1 MSSLSYFLAYN
12 SLESREFH
20 QNSLKPTKYL
30 QYFLNANFVTINGT
44 SYHWTENHAYYS
56 TMLFGVFIYGYV
68 LLKYEKHAIILRL
81 KSFILVYYQ
90 QLISKRIKLR
100 ITMVSYILLP

>member
-44 SYHWTENHAYYS
+44 SYIGQKIMRTIA
-56 TMLFGVFIYGYV
+56 LCCLVFLYMDMFY
-68 LLKYEKHAIILRL
+68 
-81 KSFILVYYQ
+81 
-90 QLISKRIKLR
+90 
-100 ITMVSYILLP
+100 